1 MKLLTKLKD
10 SMLNTIL
17 NLIFKSVEM
26 KKGFLTLSL
35 LLSLSLASQTQLKVM
50 SYNLLDYPEALPN
63 DRTPYLKNILDAI
76 QPDIL
81 TVCELETEAAANTI
95 LNTALET
102 ADNRYAKGAFVVN
115 TSGSYPGNLQ
125 QLAFYNSHKLTLTN
139 QTEVKTSLR
148 DINHFTFK
156 LKTVNMATNPL
167 YLEVYVAHLKS
178 SSSYASWRADM
189 IQDFTSA
196 LGSIPS
202 NHFVLIGGD
211 FNLYKNTEAAYVE
224 LLDPTNAIVLVD
236 PINRAGNW
244 HNNGSYDDIHTQS
257 THTSS
262 FYFDGSNY
270 YGAGGGLDDRF
281 DFILM
286 SQNLQTSTDLHYV
299 SGTYKAYGNNGNCFN
314 KNINDTSCTG
324 TYSQTIRDNLYNMSD
339 HLPVVMTLETP
350 ENTLAVKEQKRV
362 QSVIFKKGNL
372 VNNWLELILDTSLK
386 GKKLTIYN
394 NLGQVVCHKII
405 TTTHALKYK
414 VSYLKPGVYYIKIDS
429 IKVIK
434 PLKFIKLP

>member
-1 MKLLTKLKD
+1 
-10 SMLNTIL
+10 MLNTIL

-50 SYNLLDYPEALPN
+50 SYNLLDFPEALPN

-81 TVCELETEAAANTI
+81 MVCELETEAGANTI
-95 LNTALET
+95 LNTALAT
-102 ADNRYAKGAFVVN
+102 ADNRYAKGTFVVN

-125 QLAFYNSHKLTLTN
+125 QLVFYNSHKLILTN

-148 DINHFTFK
+148 DINLFTFK

-211 FNLYKNTEAAYVE
+211 F
-224 LLDPTNAIVLVD
+224 
-236 PINRAGNW
+236 
-244 HNNGSYDDIHTQS
+244 
-257 THTSS
+257 
-262 FYFDGSNY
+262 
-270 YGAGGGLDDRF
+270 
-281 DFILM
+281 
-286 SQNLQTSTDLHYV
+286 
-299 SGTYKAYGNNGNCFN
+299 
-314 KNINDTSCTG
+314 
-324 TYSQTIRDNLYNMSD
+324 
-339 HLPVVMTLETP
+339 
-350 ENTLAVKEQKRV
+350 
-362 QSVIFKKGNL
+362 
-372 VNNWLELILDTSLK
+372 
-386 GKKLTIYN
+386 
-394 NLGQVVCHKII
+394 
-405 TTTHALKYK
+405 
-414 VSYLKPGVYYIKIDS
+414 
-429 IKVIK
+429 
-434 PLKFIKLP
+434 